1 VHLCLITSSYPT
13 APDDLALPFLPQFAD
28 ALAAHGHRV
37 TVLAPDRRLP
47 RLPARG
53 GSGGSAASRPEARGR
68 GERPLGSGGTSAAL
82 PDPDEGQGDGP
93 FPRSDRSVRVLWFP
107 WLGGRRP
114 VVTLNRARPRDL
126 LTAAHLHAA
135 AYATAAAL
143 DGRDRIDHVLA
154 LFALPAG
161 AVALALA
168 ATHGRPYSVWA
179 LGSDVLVLGRR
190 QPFRA
195 AIRTILRRA
204 DRRFAD
210 GRALRDEVAEL
221 AGRDCLFLP
230 SARELPPP
238 AAAPLDP
245 TRRGLLFLGRLE
257 PVKGVDVLLD
267 AFARLAPDHPDLD
280 LHLVGDGSLA
290 PLARAAAPGRVHLHA
305 PVGPSGVAGFLAA
318 ADALVLPSRSESI
331 PTTLLEAAAAGLPA
345 IASSVGDVP
354 RLVAEYALGQT
365 VPPADPAALESALR
379 CWATAAPARLP
390 PDAVARVRAAF
401 RPAAAADLF
410 LSAIA
415 PGP

>member
-28 ALAAHGHRV
+28 ALATHGHRV
-37 TVLAPDRRLP
+37 TVLAPDRRLAPLASSRPPVSASP
-47 RLPARG
+47 RPP
-53 GSGGSAASRPEARGR
+53 AASH
-68 GERPLGSGGTSAAL
+68 
-82 PDPDEGQGDGP
+82 
-93 FPRSDRSVRVLWFP
+93 RVLWFA

-114 VVTLNRARPRDL
+114 VVTLGRARPRDL
-126 LTAAHLHAA
+126 AIAAHLHAA

-143 DGRDRIDHVLA
+143 DARDPIDHVLA

-161 AVALALA
+161 AVARALA

-195 AIRTILRRA
+195 AIRAVLA
-204 DRRFAD
+204 GACHRFAD
-210 GRALRDEVAEL
+210 GRGLRDEVVAL

-230 SARELPPP
+230 SARELPAP
-238 AAAPLDP
+238 AAVPLDP
-245 TRRGLLFLGRLE
+245 ARRNLLFLGRLE
-257 PVKGVDVLLD
+257 PVKGLDVLLE
-267 AFARLAPDHPDLD
+267 AFARLAPGHPDLD

-290 PLARAAAPGRVHLHA
+290 PLARAALPGRVHVHG
-305 PVGPSGVAGFLAA
+305 PVGPSAVAGFLAG

-331 PTTLLEAAAAGLPA
+331 PTTLLEAAAAGLPV

-354 RLVAEYALGQT
+354 RLVADYTLGQT

-379 CWATAAPARLP
+379 GWAAAPPTRLP
-390 PDAVARVRAAF
+390 AATVARVRATF
-401 RPAAAADLF
+401 HPAAAADLF
-410 LSAIA
+410 LSTIGA
-415 PGP
+415 PRGPQVEQQPTVVDSMGVYPAL